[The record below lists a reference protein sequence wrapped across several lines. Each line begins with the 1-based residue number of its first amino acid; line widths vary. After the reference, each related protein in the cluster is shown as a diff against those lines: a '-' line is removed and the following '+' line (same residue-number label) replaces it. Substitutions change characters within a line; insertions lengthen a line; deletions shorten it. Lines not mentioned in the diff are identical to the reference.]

1 MRTVVA
7 LFLAF
12 VFSLGSWAAEP
23 SVLITPRGYYLLLLD
38 ADGAPRI
45 VPAHV
50 IDLRGDQP
58 LPPTACPSA
67 AKPSA
72 TARAATAGGRAAV
85 DRDHP
90 RVSAGDAGVVASR
103 GRAPQGGLGGGQ
115 VSGLEGPRTADTRP
129 GPADGTSLARG
140 SEASQPA
147 TRTAGADRGRP
158 APRTRL
164 GRALRRLFGRE

>member
-58 LPPTACPSA
+58 LPPTPVPPQPNPPQPPVPPQPVAGPRWIAILHESA
-67 AKPSA
+67 QA
-72 TARAATAGGRAAV
+72 TPEWARL
-85 DRDHP
+85 
-90 RVSAGDAGVVASR
+90 VV
-103 GRAPQGGLGGGQ
+103 RAPQGGLGGGQ
-115 VSGLEGPRTADTRP
+115 VSGREGSRTPDTRSR
-129 GPADGTSLARG
+129 PADGEGVARG
-140 SEASQPA
+140 GEASQPA